1 RYDVT
6 RSTLNADRHRLDA
19 EHAYNLAL
27 LQLEEALGT
36 SLSKVFAGSKEAGQS
51 GPTTTA
57 PAAPAHAATQVKNHS
72 PDAAEENAQEGK
84 EKRTTLRS
92 KVRSALKKIRLLP
105 RKEN

>member
-1 RYDVT
+1 VT

-36 SLSKVFAGSKEAGQS
+36 SLSKVFSGKEAGQP

-57 PAAPAHAATQVKNHS
+57 PAAAAAAPGHAATQVKNHS
-72 PDAAEENAQEGK
+72 PDAAGENAQEGK

-92 KVRSALKKIRLLP
+92 KVRSALKRIRLLP